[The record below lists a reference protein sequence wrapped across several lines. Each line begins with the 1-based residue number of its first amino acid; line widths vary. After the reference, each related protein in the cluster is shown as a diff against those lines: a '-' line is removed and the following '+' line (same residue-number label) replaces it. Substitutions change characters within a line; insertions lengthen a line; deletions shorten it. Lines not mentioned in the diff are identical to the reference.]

1 MGTWPGQGEVTF
13 QQPMGMGN
21 PGYPVRIN
29 LAQARQGVDGLTFF
43 YLLIGVIFFWQG
55 LQVFYE
61 VVEGFL
67 VCFFGW
73 FSTFPFELIMHLPE
87 VIIIIGTARGV
98 P

>member
-1 MGTWPGQGEVTF
+1 MVTWPGQGEVTF
-13 QQPMGMGN
+13 QQPMGMGI

-29 LAQARQGVDGLTFF
+29 LAHARQGIEGLTFF

-55 LQVFYE
+55 LQVFTKLFR
-61 VVEGFL
+61 VFF
-67 VCFFGW
+67 VCLFFW
-73 FSTFPFELIMHLPE
+73 LSTFHFELIMHLPE